1 MFWFSYVYYN
11 DLCSGNILLAKNV
24 QSKFKL
30 INFAK
35 QQMQADKD

>member
-11 DLCSGNILLAKNV
+11 DLCSDNILLAKNV